1 MRSLRPWV
9 TYPFTAMSMALMHSA
24 STTPIQFP
32 KEFHGT
38 KIIWSLYP
46 KCFDKLRWTPRPVGG
61 ASSFSI
67 SSRSSSSIPAYIN
80 SNTNDGEGAGKDK
93 LSMRIGFLGLGIMG
107 SPMAHNLIK
116 AGCDVTVWNRTTS
129 KCESLLNIGAKYGSS
144 PENVASTCDVTF
156 SMLADPG
163 SAMEVACGKQG
174 AVHGLGPGKGYVDV
188 STVDGETSKAIGIAI
203 KATGA
208 QFLEAPVSGSK
219 KPAEEGKLIFLTA
232 GDKSLYHEVAP
243 FLDIMGKSRFYLGDV
258 GNGAAM
264 KLVVNMIMGSMMAS
278 FSEGLIL
285 GEKLG
290 LDPSVLVEV
299 ISQGAISAPM
309 FSMKGPSMVKASY
322 ATAFPLKHQQ
332 KDLRL
337 ALAMAEEVSQPT
349 PIAAAANEL
358 YKVAKAHGLGE
369 EDFSAVIEA
378 LKGDL
383 RKN

>member
-9 TYPFTAMSMALMHSA
+9 TYPFTAMSMAQMHAA
-24 STTPIQFP
+24 SRTPIQFP
-32 KEFHGT
+32 KEFHG
-38 KIIWSLYP
+38 KKFICSSCP
-46 KCFDKLRWTPRPVGG
+46 KCFDKLRRTPRPVGG

-67 SSRSSSSIPAYIN
+67 SSRNSSMPAYISSNAN
-80 SNTNDGEGAGKDK
+80 SGGAGKDK
-93 LSMRIGFLGLGIMG
+93 SSMSIGFLGLGIMG
-107 SPMAHNLIK
+107 FPMAHNLVK

-129 KCESLLNIGAKYGSS
+129 KCDSLLNIGAKYGSS
-144 PENVASTCDVTF
+144 PESVASACDVTF

-174 AVHGLGPGKGYVDV
+174 AVHGSGPGKGYVDV
-188 STVDGETSKAIGIAI
+188 STVDGQTSKAISIAV

-243 FLDIMGKSRFYLGDV
+243 ILDIMGKSRFYLGDV

-278 FSEGLIL
+278 FSEGMIL
-285 GEKLG
+285 GQKMG
-290 LDPSVLVEV
+290 LDPGVLVEV

-309 FSMKGPSMVKASY
+309 YSMKGPSMIKGSY
-322 ATAFPLKHQQ
+322 APAFPLKHQQ

-337 ALAMAEEVSQPT
+337 ALAMAEEVSQPI
-349 PIAAAANEL
+349 PVAAATNEL

-378 LKGDL
+378 LKAEL
-383 RKN
+383 